1 MLSLTRKT
9 DYALVALAYLG
20 QRQAEVQPMCSA
32 REIADRFDMPLPL
45 LMNILKELAKARIV
59 SSTRG
64 SSGGY
69 SLAMEPEQVTL
80 LEIVTATEGP
90 MRLAQCCSGLPIVG
104 QEECRVAVSETCP
117 IRGPMRHLHER
128 LTDFMAGITL
138 AELMEEEKA
147 ESGGWRAEK
156 LKCV

>member
-20 QRQAEVQPMCSA
+20 QRRTVGGDSVSA

-64 SSGGY
+64 AAGGY
-69 SLAMEPEQVTL
+69 RLAMEPEHVTL
-80 LEIVTATEGP
+80 LEVVTATEGP
-90 MRLAQCCSGLPIVG
+90 IRLAQCCSGLPIVG
-104 QEECRVAVSETCP
+104 QECRVADDCP
-117 IRGPMRHLHER
+117 IRGPVRHLHDR
-128 LTDFMAGITL
+128 LSEFMGRITL
-138 AELMEEEKA
+138 AELMQGQEVA
-147 ESGGWRAEK
+147 AG
-156 LKCV
+156 V